1 MTIIIPHRT
10 TPEKAIETIDHSWSR
25 LFEGIGGA
33 PIQLTD
39 QTKNWSGRTMSFS
52 VTARVGFIGVPI
64 SGTVSVDDVNVTV
77 QCELPA
83 LVNKFIGEEK
93 VRTGIEGKIRG
104 MLSA

>member
-1 MTIIIPHRT
+1 
-10 TPEKAIETIDHSWSR
+10 
-25 LFEGIGGA
+25 
-33 PIQLTD
+33 
-39 QTKNWSGRTMSFS
+39 
-52 VTARVGFIGVPI
+52 VPI